1 MSKLVGLLR
10 HAKSSW
16 KDAALAEFDRPLN
29 KRGRASALA
38 MGEEMRRLG
47 ISFDRVV
54 ASPARRVTE
63 TLDLVQEGFGGPL
76 PVRFEPRVYE
86 APLQALLDIIRE
98 TDEAAESLLIVG
110 HNPAFARLAIYLTRA
125 DDPRYLTVAA
135 HYPTGAFLM
144 NELPVSY
151 WQDVGPGSGSVLQF
165 IKPRG
170 ICEPS

>member
-16 KDAALAEFDRPLN
+16 KDEALSDFERPLN
-29 KRGRASALA
+29 KRGCMSALR

-47 ISFDRVV
+47 TTFDRVV
-54 ASPARRVTE
+54 ASPAKRVTE
-63 TLDLVQEGFGGPL
+63 TLELLQEGYGSAL

-98 TDEAAESLLIVG
+98 TDEEAQSVLIVG

-125 DDPRYLTVAA
+125 DDPLYLTVAG
-135 HYPTGAFLM
+135 HYPTGGFFLA
-144 NELPVSY
+144 ELPISTWEAVE
-151 WQDVGPGSGSVLQF
+151 PGTGRVLQF
-165 IKPRG
+165 LKPR
-170 ICEPS
+170 ELA